1 MFRASLTNYL
11 KTVLTQKRGN
21 RMIFQTKTNAMKV
34 IPVPAA
40 VVDPVEPKKLLPVI
54 EQHGANLN
62 HLITTHYHADH
73 SGGNEELTSQRKGLT
88 VYGGDENI
96 PALNHLVKDGEEFS
110 IGNITA
116 KALYTVCH
124 TRGSVSFFLQD
135 KDDKVVFTGTADH
148 MYNSLINVLGK
159 LPEDTKVYCGHEYT
173 KSNLKFAESIE
184 PDNQVIKDKI
194 QWASKTQQTIP
205 STIGDELKFNPF
217 MRVNVDSVKKAT
229 GKNDPIEVMGA
240 LREMKNNFK

>member
-1 MFRASLTNYL
+1 MRTLLLTKVQRKASLTWHKSSPNEL
-11 KTVLTQKRGN
+11 KTYLFLYS
-21 RMIFQTKTNAMKV
+21 I
-34 IPVPAA
+34 AA
-40 VVDPVEPKKLLPVI
+40 VVDP
-54 EQHGANLN
+54 
-62 HLITTHYHADH
+62 DH
-73 SGGNEELTSQRKGLT
+73 SGGNEELISQRKGLT
-88 VYGGDENI
+88 VYGGDETI

-124 TRGSVSFFLQD
+124 TRGSDTLFIGGCGRFFE
-135 KDDKVVFTGTADH
+135 GTADQ

-194 QWASKTQQTIP
+194 QWASKNQQTIP